1 MAYSIFPCKNLH
13 THDQPSFK
21 ITFAGLLFSTV
32 VKEVFHWIT
41 NVHGGN
47 NTYTQNDPLER
58 YTKRKTGLP
67 TTKKTDRMVHWLIDC
82 AGGECSARRSAQCG
96 VALAW
101 GDSWCTASNRRG
113 TRRPRLSE
121 IESVGATLVPSLM
134 STCRALASVCLPT
147 GPTPNGLRYVSSP
160 WKDEWSKVC
169 QFSLKGWVG

>member
-13 THDQPSFK
+13 TPDHPSFK

-134 STCRALASVCLPT
+134 SMCRALASVCLPT